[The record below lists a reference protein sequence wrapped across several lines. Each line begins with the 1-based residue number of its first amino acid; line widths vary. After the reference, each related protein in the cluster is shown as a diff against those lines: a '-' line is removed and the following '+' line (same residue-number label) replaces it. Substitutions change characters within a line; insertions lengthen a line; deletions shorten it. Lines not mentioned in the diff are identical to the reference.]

1 MWEEIL
7 KAFSGVYL
15 PSMLKFFFGPVSGYA
30 LKLNIITSI
39 IATIAGMMTVVL
51 AFAYGGD
58 WIRMNIFQRFFPNR
72 KKFSDRNKR
81 FITIWR
87 KYGIVGTAFLTP
99 LLLTP
104 IGGSLLA
111 VSFATPRNKFIFYMF
126 LSACGWSVVFNLGVY
141 YFFDLIKDWIA
152 YLDIF

>member
-7 KAFSGVYL
+7 KAFTGVYL
-15 PSMLKFFFGPVSGYA
+15 PSMLKFFLGPVSGYA
-30 LKLNIITSI
+30 LKLNL
-39 IATIAGMMTVVL
+39 ATTILATVAGMMTIVL
-51 AFAYGGD
+51 LFAFASE
-58 WIRMNIFQRFFPNR
+58 WIRKRIIQRFFPNR
-72 KKFSDRNKR
+72 KPFSERNRK

-111 VSFATPRNKFIFYMF
+111 VSFGTPKDKLIFYMF
-126 LSACGWSVVFNLGVY
+126 ISASFWASVFTVGVY
-141 YFFDLIKDWIA
+141 FFFDLVKDWIA
-152 YLDIF
+152 